1 MGEFLTATERF
12 LFSDLTIEIRQLG
25 ARKAGGLGAQK
36 AAVNFDELEKEAKQ
50 REEMRAHMEAQQKLS
65 IVQKKEQQEKQL

>member
-1 MGEFLTATERF
+1 M
-12 LFSDLTIEIRQLG
+12 G

-36 AAVNFDELEKEAKQ
+36 ATVDFDELEREAKQ
-50 REEMRAHMEAQQKLS
+50 REEMRAQMEAQQKLS